1 MTIEQAAIL
10 AAELEQQCIEQLEAL
25 RAAASGSSISTDD
38 RIKYG
43 ARRVR
48 IQKICGLLQ
57 ASGIGSFEGDSAS
70 HSVPSAIHS
79 GSRITRRSEGRQHA
93 S

>member
-10 AAELEQQCIEQLEAL
+10 AAELEQLCMEQLEAVQS
-25 RAAASGSSISTDD
+25 AASGCSISSDD

-48 IQKICGLLQ
+48 VQEICGLLV
-57 ASGIGSFEGDSAS
+57 ASGVGSFDENSANDA
-70 HSVPSAIHS
+70 VPSRMHP
-79 GSRITRRSEGRQHA
+79 GSRITRRSESRQHA